1 MTPHLCIKDAHKPR
15 EHASW
20 NSYPISDQ
28 NLWFSPPYFRPEA
41 LEPGAWPERVTICYG
56 QTPVVGVNIKR
67 EMVLSPNG
75 EEVALAWI
83 AGARKNE
90 RTRRR
95 HGRVEGVPAR
105 KANENHLL
113 PPI

>member
-28 NLWFSPPYFRPEA
+28 NLWFSPPYFWPEA

-56 QTPVVGVNIKR
+56 QTPVVSVNIKR

-83 AGARKNE
+83 AGARKNK
-90 RTRRR
+90 RTRGRQ
-95 HGRVEGVPAR
+95 GRVEGVPAR